1 MLSPFSQAADFFGR
15 AYADQEEAAKF
26 QNYSNK
32 QYDSPSQYNLRLN
45 SSTIGAVPP
54 SATAGSMGE
63 DEFGGFMEDVKES
76 LLESAREKRRPTNGD
91 PALRASGGVNTA
103 VKR

>member
-1 MLSPFSQAADFFGR
+1 MLSPFGQAADFFGR

-26 QNYSNK
+26 QDYVDG
-32 QYDSPSQYNLRLN
+32 QYKSPSQYNLKLQ

-54 SATAGSMGE
+54 SAVAPSSD
-63 DEFGGFMEDVKES
+63 DETEGYVRGMKES
-76 LLESAREKRRPTNGD
+76 LLERAREKRRPTNGD
-91 PALRASGGVNTA
+91 TAFRASGGVNTA